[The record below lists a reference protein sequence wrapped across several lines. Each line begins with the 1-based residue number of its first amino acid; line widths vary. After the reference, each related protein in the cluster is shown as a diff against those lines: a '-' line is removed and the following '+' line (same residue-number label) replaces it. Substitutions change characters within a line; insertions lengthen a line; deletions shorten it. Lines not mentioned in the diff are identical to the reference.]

1 MFKRIALSCLAL
13 VAALAA
19 SFTVVQ
25 AKSLDDII
33 KDGVIRIGIN
43 PNFPPN
49 SARGAG
55 GDWEGFDIDVGNK
68 IAEALG
74 VKVEWVP
81 TETPQRVP
89 FLVANPEELKV
100 LQKYARP
107 EFDKIATKFNQKILY
122 TVPWPTQYLH
132 AKVKTDTLD
141 GLKGL
146 KIRVPDRQAGDMVN
160 ALGMAAPRIG

>member
-1 MFKRIALSCLAL
+1 MFKKIALSCLAL

-49 SARGAG
+49 SSRGAT

-68 IAEALG
+68 IAEALS

-89 FLVANPEELKV
+89 FLVA
-100 LQKYARP
+100 
-107 EFDKIATKFNQKILY
+107 DKIDISLGRPHPQLRA
-122 TVPWPTQYLH
+122 
-132 AKVKTDTLD
+132 
-141 GLKGL
+141 
-146 KIRVPDRQAGDMVN
+146 RQAHRVHR
-160 ALGMAAPRIG
+160 AAPHRSHGGAHHRQGRRQAIGRSSTTRSTRSPTCAATGRSTS

>member
-49 SARGAG
+49 SSRNAT
-55 GDWEGFDIDVGNK
+55 GDWEGFDID
-68 IAEALG
+68 
-74 VKVEWVP
+74 
-81 TETPQRVP
+81 
-89 FLVANPEELKV
+89 
-100 LQKYARP
+100 
-107 EFDKIATKFNQKILY
+107 
-122 TVPWPTQYLH
+122 
-132 AKVKTDTLD
+132 
-141 GLKGL
+141 
-146 KIRVPDRQAGDMVN
+146 DRQQDCRGPEA
-160 ALGMAAPRIG
+160 